1 MIKNPIK
8 RQSEDVKLPCGDTKV
23 EITENQGLDVTGGT
37 FSEGTISITLSVYM
51 GNDGKVCTWTVE
63 CQNNCSHKK

>member
-8 RQSEDVKLPCGDTKV
+8 RQNLNAELPCGNAAL

-37 FSEGTISITLSVYM
+37 FSDGTISITLSAYM
-51 GNDGKVCTWTVE
+51 GNKGKVCTWTCE
-63 CQNNCSHKK
+63 CQNNCRD

>member
-8 RQSEDVKLPCGDTKV
+8 RQNSNIKLPCGDTNV

-37 FSEGTISITLSVYM
+37 FSPGTISISLSAYM
-51 GNDGKVCTWTVE
+51 GNNGKVCTWTVE
-63 CQNNCSHKK
+63 CQSNCSKK

>member
-8 RQSEDVKLPCGDTKV
+8 RQNSNVELPCGDTKV
-23 EITENQGLDVTGGT
+23 EISENQGLDVNGGT
-37 FSEGTISITLSVYM
+37 FSNGTISITLSAVL

-63 CQNNCSHKK
+63 CQSNCNK